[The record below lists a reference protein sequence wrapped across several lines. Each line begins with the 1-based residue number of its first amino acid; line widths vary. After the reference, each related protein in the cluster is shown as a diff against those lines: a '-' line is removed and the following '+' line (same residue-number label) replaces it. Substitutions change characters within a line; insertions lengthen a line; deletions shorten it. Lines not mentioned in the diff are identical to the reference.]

1 MNRMIPISFGAFFT
15 GCLVFG
21 LAHFLIA
28 PRVHGAC
35 ALDAVPFQT
44 TYSAVCGAA
53 LGVISL
59 PSSQESFK

>member
-1 MNRMIPISFGAFFT
+1 MTRNISISIGAFFT

-35 ALDAVPFQT
+35 ALDAAPYQL
-44 TYSAVCGAA
+44 TY
-53 LGVISL
+53 
-59 PSSQESFK
+59 QEACK

>member
-1 MNRMIPISFGAFFT
+1 MTRNISISIGAFFT

-44 TYSAVCGAA
+44 TYEEAC
-53 LGVISL
+53 
-59 PSSQESFK
+59 K